1 MSGLTLV
8 LVLGDQLDRRSPALS
23 GCRPGTDPVLMIEA
37 RGESTRV
44 PSHKVRSALFL
55 AAMRH
60 HAAWLQSQG
69 HLVDYVG
76 IDTAQAQDF
85 ESAVVHALRRHR
97 PARVRMVEAGEHG
110 VQARIGSTCRAAGVT
125 LETIPDPHFLCS
137 RDAFDDWAGQR
148 RSLTMEHFYRH
159 MRRTHGILVEDGAPV
174 GGHWNYD
181 RNNRRSFGRAGPGLL
196 APVAGFAPDEV
207 TRGALDDV
215 ARLFPD
221 NPGDLARFDWPVTRE
236 QAMARLG
243 DFVEH
248 HLAAFGPHQDAM
260 WDGAPFLHHSAISA
274 ALNLKLLDPREV
286 IDAAL
291 EAWRNGTAPLASVE
305 GFVRQVLGW
314 REFVRGIYW
323 REMPGY
329 LERNALDARRPLPGF
344 YWTGATD
351 MACLRSVIGQ
361 TLEFGYAHHIQRLM
375 VTGLF
380 ALLLGVRPQEVHAWY
395 LAVYV
400 DAVEWVEAPNTL
412 GMSQYADGG
421 LLASKPYAAS
431 GRYIQRMGNHCAS
444 CRFDPGKAV
453 GDDACP
459 FTTLYWDFLMRHAER
474 FASHPRAALQWRS
487 LERLDPGQR
496 RAIRRQAEALFTR
509 LA

>member
-1 MSGLTLV
+1 
-8 LVLGDQLDRRSPALS
+8 
-23 GCRPGTDPVLMIEA
+23 
-37 RGESTRV
+37 
-44 PSHKVRSALFL
+44 
-55 AAMRH
+55 
-60 HAAWLQSQG
+60 
-69 HLVDYVG
+69 
-76 IDTAQAQDF
+76 
-85 ESAVVHALRRHR
+85 
-97 PARVRMVEAGEHG
+97 
-110 VQARIGSTCRAAGVT
+110 
-125 LETIPDPHFLCS
+125 
-137 RDAFDDWAGQR
+137 
-148 RSLTMEHFYRH
+148 
-159 MRRTHGILVEDGAPV
+159 
-174 GGHWNYD
+174 
-181 RNNRRSFGRAGPGLL
+181 
-196 APVAGFAPDEV
+196 
-207 TRGALDDV
+207 
-215 ARLFPD
+215 
-221 NPGDLARFDWPVTRE
+221 
-236 QAMARLG
+236 
-243 DFVEH
+243 
-248 HLAAFGPHQDAM
+248 
-260 WDGAPFLHHSAISA
+260 
-274 ALNLKLLDPREV
+274 
-286 IDAAL
+286 
-291 EAWRNGTAPLASVE
+291 
-305 GFVRQVLGW
+305 
-314 REFVRGIYW
+314 
-323 REMPGY
+323 MPGY

>member
-1 MSGLTLV
+1 MSDSTLG
-8 LVLGDQLDRRSPALS
+8 LVLGDQLDRRSPVLS
-23 GCRPGTDPVLMIEA
+23 RCRPGTDPVLMIEA

-44 PSHKVRSALFL
+44 ASHKARSALFL

-60 HAAWLQSQG
+60 HADWLRSQG
-69 HLVDYVG
+69 HRVDYVG
-76 IDTAQAQDF
+76 IDATQARDL
-85 ESAVVHALRRHR
+85 EMALAHALRQHR
-97 PARVRMVEAGEHG
+97 PARVCMVEAGEYG
-110 VQARIGSTCRAAGVT
+110 VQVRIESTCRDAGVV
-125 LETIPDPHFLCS
+125 LETLPDPHFLCS
-137 RDAFDDWAGQR
+137 REAFTDWAGQR

-159 MRRTHGILVEDGAPV
+159 MRRAHGILVEDGAPV
-174 GGHWNYD
+174 GGQWNYD
-181 RNNRRSFGRAGPGLL
+181 RENRRSFGRAGPGLL
-196 APVAGFAPDEV
+196 APVAGFEPDRL
-207 TRGALDDV
+207 TRGALEDV
-215 ARLFPD
+215 ERLFPD
-221 NPGDLARFDWPVTRE
+221 NPGSLARFDWPVTRE
-236 QAMARLG
+236 QALARLAG
-243 DFVEH
+243 FVEH
-248 HLAAFGPHQDAM
+248 HLAAFGPFQDAM

-274 ALNLKLLDPREV
+274 ALNLKMLDPREV
-286 IDAAL
+286 VAAAL
-291 EAWRNGTAPLASVE
+291 DAWRSGAAPLASVE

-323 REMPGY
+323 REMPDY
-329 LERNALDARRPLPGF
+329 LEHNALDARRPLPGF
-344 YWTGATD
+344 YWTGATE

-431 GRYIQRMGNHCAS
+431 GRYIQRMGNHCAN

-453 GDDACP
+453 GDEACP

-474 FASHPRAALQWRS
+474 FTGHPRAALQWRS
-487 LERLDPGQR
+487 LERLDRDQR
-496 RAIRRQAEALFTR
+496 QAIRRQAQALSAR
-509 LA
+509 LV